1 MVRFYIDQFD
11 RWPMLLTISTT
22 HQPATDLGYLLHKH
36 PDRAQALNCPL
47 GRRTSSIQKPRLSDA
62 RPRCSST

>member
-36 PDRAQALNCPL
+36 PDRAQALELPFGTAHVFYSRSL
-47 GRRTSSIQKPRLSDA
+47 V
-62 RPRCSST
+62 